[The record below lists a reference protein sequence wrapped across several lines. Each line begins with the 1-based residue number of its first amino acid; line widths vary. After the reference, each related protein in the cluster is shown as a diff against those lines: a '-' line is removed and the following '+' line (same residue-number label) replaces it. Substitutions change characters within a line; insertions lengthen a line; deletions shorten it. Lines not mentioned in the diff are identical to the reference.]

1 MKKPETKL
9 QELVNRLQHACGDN
23 LVSVVLYGSTARE
36 EFHEQYSDVNV
47 LVLCRELSSG
57 HLSAVAPV
65 VRWWSH
71 EERLT
76 PPLLMTIDEMRE
88 SADVFAIEL
97 LDIQNTHRTLFGE
110 DIASTIQVPM
120 NLHRV
125 EVEHELRSTLLRLR
139 QHLLLS
145 PDKEEELRMVLV
157 KSITSVLTL
166 IRHALITLGD
176 DPPQDRTKLLE
187 HASKLFGFDLGPLQV
202 ILKLRNDPAH
212 RVNVNE
218 AYNAYMKTIGQVAHH
233 LDQRVPKRHWRKVPQ
248 SA

>member
-1 MKKPETKL
+1 MKNPESQL
-9 QELVNRLQHACGDN
+9 RELVNRLQKACGNN
-23 LVSVVLYGSTARE
+23 LVSVVLYGSAARE

-47 LVLCRELSSG
+47 LVLFRDLSSG
-57 HLSAVAPV
+57 PLSAITPV
-65 VRWWSH
+65 VSWWSH
-71 EERLT
+71 EQRFT
-76 PPLLMTIDEMRE
+76 PPLIMTVAELRE

-145 PDKEEELRMVLV
+145 PGKEEELTLVLV

-176 DPPQDRTKLLE
+176 DPPHARAKLLE
-187 HASKLFGFDLGPLQV
+187 HAGEVFGCDFWPLQA
-202 ILKLRNDPAH
+202 ILELRNDPQ
-212 RVNVNE
+212 RPVNAGEV
-218 AYNAYMKTIGQVAHH
+218 YNAYMSAIGRVAHQ
-233 LDQRVPKRHWRKVPQ
+233 LDERVPKRQWQKLSEPT
-248 SA
+248 